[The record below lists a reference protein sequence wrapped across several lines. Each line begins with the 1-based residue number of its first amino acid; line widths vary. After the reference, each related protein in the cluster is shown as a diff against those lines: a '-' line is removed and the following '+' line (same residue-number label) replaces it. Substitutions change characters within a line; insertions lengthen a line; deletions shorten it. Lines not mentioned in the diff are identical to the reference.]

1 MFLILI
7 FFLISLVIL
16 VISSQYHKYINNLN
30 KIIFDTIYENK
41 DQINKQNNINNST
54 NINNNSLINNDTNNN
69 NNKNKTSENQ
79 ENIQKSGIPSKN
91 ESNQDKFI
99 DYKFPSLKDS
109 FNKAKPF
116 IDKCAKL
123 IFINDKTKFNSSEK
137 PKASAIIPVYNSQ
150 NLIHRAI
157 KSIQNQNLLD
167 IEIILVND
175 FSTDK
180 SLSVIESIQKEDPRI
195 KIIKNKKNMGTLYSR
210 SIGVL
215 SSKGE
220 YIFSLDNDDMF
231 LDFDVFSTVTK
242 IAKESNVDVIEF
254 RGAMSR
260 YARDIVNTN
269 VQDIWFTSQKNFV
282 LFQPELTEFSIKVG
296 KDYDKYELNTV
307 FIWSKCVKGSVYKKA
322 LNIIGEERYSRFM
335 LADEDCVATFII
347 LNTANSYRYISKYA
361 VYNIVRRGSAIYLN
375 KEYLN
380 NVKVLYFA
388 DAAICFEKN
397 IPTFK
402 NVIPALTFNV
412 LNLKILDKVISTDAN
427 NKKILF
433 SFLDKVLKLDYISEG
448 TKNEIITKGKNLK
461 FLDYPWP

>member
-1 MFLILI
+1 MKKFSYLIINNEEDEEILNINKKNEKVIQKRRRRNLKERLINKNIINKITLIKCSMFLILI

-195 KIIKNKKNMGTLYSR
+195 KIIKNKKNMG
-210 SIGVL
+210 I
-215 SSKGE
+215 
-220 YIFSLDNDDMF
+220 
-231 LDFDVFSTVTK
+231 
-242 IAKESNVDVIEF
+242 
-254 RGAMSR
+254 
-260 YARDIVNTN
+260 
-269 VQDIWFTSQKNFV
+269 
-282 LFQPELTEFSIKVG
+282 
-296 KDYDKYELNTV
+296 
-307 FIWSKCVKGSVYKKA
+307 
-322 LNIIGEERYSRFM
+322 
-335 LADEDCVATFII
+335 
-347 LNTANSYRYISKYA
+347 
-361 VYNIVRRGSAIYLN
+361 
-375 KEYLN
+375 
-380 NVKVLYFA
+380 
-388 DAAICFEKN
+388 
-397 IPTFK
+397 
-402 NVIPALTFNV
+402 
-412 LNLKILDKVISTDAN
+412 
-427 NKKILF
+427 
-433 SFLDKVLKLDYISEG
+433 
-448 TKNEIITKGKNLK
+448 
-461 FLDYPWP
+461 

>member
-1 MFLILI
+1 
-7 FFLISLVIL
+7 
-16 VISSQYHKYINNLN
+16 
-30 KIIFDTIYENK
+30 
-41 DQINKQNNINNST
+41 
-54 NINNNSLINNDTNNN
+54 
-69 NNKNKTSENQ
+69 
-79 ENIQKSGIPSKN
+79 
-91 ESNQDKFI
+91 
-99 DYKFPSLKDS
+99 
-109 FNKAKPF
+109 
-116 IDKCAKL
+116 
-123 IFINDKTKFNSSEK
+123 
-137 PKASAIIPVYNSQ
+137 
-150 NLIHRAI
+150 
-157 KSIQNQNLLD
+157 
-167 IEIILVND
+167 
-175 FSTDK
+175 
-180 SLSVIESIQKEDPRI
+180 
-195 KIIKNKKNMGTLYSR
+195 MGTLYSR